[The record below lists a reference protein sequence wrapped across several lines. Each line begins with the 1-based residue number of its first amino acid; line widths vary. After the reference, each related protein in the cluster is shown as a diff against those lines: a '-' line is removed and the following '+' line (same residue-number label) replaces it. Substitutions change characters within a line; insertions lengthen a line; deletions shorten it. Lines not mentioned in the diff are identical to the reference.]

1 MRRILLLGGIGE
13 ARRLAHRLARDN
25 KLTYSLAGRA
35 GVPQL
40 PCPVRVGGFGGVAGL
55 SAFLKEGRFDL
66 LIDATHPYAARI
78 SLHAH
83 QAAEQTA
90 LPLWAYRRPAWQPE
104 PGDDWRIAKDWS
116 DIKTAIEGF
125 HRPFFTLG
133 LEPLQ
138 HAQSIP
144 AGQHWLVRCLTER
157 PATSNLT
164 VLGALGPFALE
175 EELKLMDT
183 HQVDVL
189 ITKNSG
195 GQATAAK
202 LAAARRLGIP
212 VVMLERPPL
221 PPADREFEDIETL
234 IDSLTLDPSP
244 FTT

>member
-13 ARRLAHRLARDN
+13 ALQLAHRLARDYE
-25 KLTYSLAGRA
+25 LTYSLAGRA
-35 GVPQL
+35 RVPRL

-83 QAAEQTA
+83 HAAEQTA
-90 LPLWAYRRPAWQPE
+90 LPLWVYRRPPWQPGT
-104 PGDDWRIAKDWS
+104 GDDWRMVKDWS
-116 DIKTAIEGF
+116 GILPVIEGF

-138 HAQSIP
+138 HAQFIP

-157 PATSNLT
+157 PSTADLT

-175 EELKLMDT
+175 EELKLMRT
-183 HQVDVL
+183 HEVDVL

-195 GQATAAK
+195 GHATAAK
-202 LAAARRLGIP
+202 LEAARQLGIP
-212 VVMLERPPL
+212 VVMLERPYL
-221 PPADREFEDIETL
+221 PPADPGFEDIETL
-234 IDSLTLDPSP
+234 IDSFTLHPSP
-244 FTT
+244 FTP